1 MKKRIYLTDLAY
13 YNKYSSSNLTIP
25 LNIGYIGSYTQK
37 LFPAE
42 VEIRLFKDPNKLL
55 EVSRINPP
63 DILGLSCYY
72 WNWHLDILI
81 TKLVKRINP
90 ECITVVGG
98 PQVDTDIHEQL
109 DLYRSFNGNL
119 DFMIP
124 NEGELGFAELTEK
137 ILSNGRKEKL
147 FDEAIDGCIFTADKE
162 TLVEGEKIGL
172 SLDLT
177 TLPSPFTT
185 GLLDEFLTAEYMPI
199 LQGSRMCPYSCAYC
213 CSGKLKGRIRKFPDE
228 VVKADIE
235 YLAEKYSDYSY
246 RTLYICDENFGI
258 NKRDS
263 EIAEYLVETRDR
275 LGFPRQTF
283 CYFDKRFTET
293 VKKSALLFGDM
304 NSGGLQLAFQTFN
317 ADALNAVKR
326 RNMSIDELKGAIH
339 WAKDNGLTTSSD
351 LIFGLPRETKETF
364 LESLEFIMQSKI
376 DRALIFNLL
385 ILKGQELNRR
395 ESRGEFHLRTK
406 FRPSYG
412 SGYELIGDQFVCESE
427 EIVTSSSHF
436 TFDDF
441 MYIRKIMLFF
451 YVVNQVEYFKKVFT
465 FLVDHDQKTIPI
477 FDALCNPS
485 QKIKGVDGYHRF
497 MEEFLADANA
507 ELYDTHEEVCAHL
520 QDLYIK
526 NGNQVAS
533 PIRINFHFT
542 ARLIYQECWFKK
554 MIKQILNE
562 VSLGEGSSIVLDDL
576 IEISEEEWIDLGDP
590 YLIKSVIVSGETLD
604 YLNIPRPESATGKYR
619 YRMSLSEPQRNIIE
633 SFNKQFHIGDEMYYY
648 NALDYIHPR
657 KYLRYEA
664 IDVEPVTG

>member
-1 MKKRIYLTDLAY
+1 MKKQVYLTDLAY

-37 LFPAE
+37 LYPND
-42 VEIRLFKDPNKLL
+42 VDIKLFKDPRKLL
-55 EVSRINPP
+55 AAARIKPP
-63 DILGLSCYY
+63 DVLGLSCYY

-81 TKLVKRINP
+81 AELVKEINP
-90 ECITVVGG
+90 DCVTVIGG
-98 PQVDTDIHEQL
+98 PQVDTDVDEQL
-109 DLYRSFNGNL
+109 DLYRSFKGNL

-124 NEGELGFAELTEK
+124 NEGELGFAEL
-137 ILSNGRKEKL
+137 IGRVLSNGSREEL
-147 FDEAIDGCIFTADKE
+147 FDKAIDGCIFAVEQDS
-162 TLVEGEKIGL
+162 LVEGEKIGL
-172 SLDLT
+172 SLDLSS
-177 TLPSPFTT
+177 LPSPFTT

-228 VVKADIE
+228 VVKTDIN
-235 YLAEKYSDYSY
+235 YLAKKYSDYSY
-246 RTLYICDENFGI
+246 RALYICDENFGI

-263 EIAEYLVETRDR
+263 EIAEYLVETRDS

-326 RNMSIDELKGAIH
+326 KNMSVDELKGAIH
-339 WAKDNGLTTSSD
+339 WAKENDLTTSSD

-364 LESLEFIMQSKI
+364 LESLEFVMQSKI

-385 ILKGQELNRR
+385 ILKGQELNREGPR
-395 ESRGEFHLRTK
+395 KEFHLRTK

-412 SGYELIGDQFVCESE
+412 SGYDLIEDQFVCESE
-427 EIVTSSSHF
+427 EIVTSTSDF
-436 TFDDF
+436 NFDDF

-465 FLVDHDQKTIPI
+465 FLVDHNQKTIPI
-477 FDALCNPS
+477 FDALSNPS
-485 QKIKGVDGYHRF
+485 QEIKGVDGYHRF
-497 MEEFLADANA
+497 MDEFLVDAKA

-526 NGNQVAS
+526 NGNQVAF

-542 ARLIYQECWFKK
+542 AQLIYQEKWFKE
-554 MIKQILNE
+554 MIKQILKD
-562 VSLGEGSSIVLDDL
+562 VSLGEEASMILDDL
-576 IEISEEEWIDLGDP
+576 IEISEEEWINFEDP
-590 YLIKSVIVSGETLD
+590 YRSKSVTVSGETLD
-604 YLNIPRPESATGKYR
+604 YLNIPRPESATGKYN

-657 KYLRYEA
+657 KYLRYEL
-664 IDVEPVTG
+664 IEVE